1 MEREKNDTHH
11 ISNSLKSKRTNYL
24 TPEGLAKFQ
33 SQLAELQSIRQLK
46 LLEHTPEN
54 INLDNLSYDSLDNE
68 LTLIDR
74 AIFRLERLTSNNVLI
89 TKQPNDMIVAIG
101 NTIRIEIEGE
111 IREIII
117 VGTAEADPNQN
128 LISNESPVG
137 KSILGRKVGETVEIV
152 TTNQTLLCKII
163 SIVR

>member
-11 ISNSLKSKRTNYL
+11 ISNSLNSKRINYL

-54 INLDNLSYDSLDNE
+54 INLDNLSYDSLNNE
-68 LTLIDR
+68 LMLIDSS
-74 AIFRLERLTSNNVLI
+74 IFRLERLISNSILI
-89 TKQPNDMIVAIG
+89 TKQSNDMIVAIG
-101 NTIRIEIEGE
+101 NIIRIKIEGE
-111 IREIII
+111 IREITI

-128 LISNESPVG
+128 LISNESPLG
-137 KSILGRKVGETVEIV
+137 KSILGRKVGETVEVV
-152 TTNQTLLCKII
+152 TTNQTLFCKII
-163 SIVR
+163 SIVK

>member
-1 MEREKNDTHH
+1 MEREKNETPY
-11 ISNSLKSKRTNYL
+11 ISNSLKSKRSNYL
-24 TPEGLAKFQ
+24 TPVGLAKFQ

-101 NTIRIEIEGE
+101 DTIRIEIEGE

-137 KSILGRKVGETVEIV
+137 KSILGRKIGETVEVI
-152 TTNQTLLCKII
+152 TTNQTFPCKII

>member
-33 SQLAELQSIRQLK
+33 SQLAELQSIRRLK

-54 INLDNLSYDSLDNE
+54 INLDNLSYDSLNNE
-68 LTLIDR
+68 LMLIDSS
-74 AIFRLERLTSNNVLI
+74 IFRLERLISNNILI
-89 TKQPNDMIVAIG
+89 TKQSNDMIVAIG
-101 NTIRIEIEGE
+101 NIIRIKIEGE
-111 IREIII
+111 IREITI

-128 LISNESPVG
+128 LISNESPLG
-137 KSILGRKVGETVEIV
+137 KSILGRKVGETVEVV